1 MFLLFSS
8 FGLIRVF
15 IHFFHLLQLNQIKGQ
30 TKLNKPPKD
39 RKVIP
44 DPIDD
49 KEFQELNESG
59 KDGILLGLSLEN
71 RYGDWFFH
79 ELGFT

>member
-1 MFLLFSS
+1 MN
-8 FGLIRVF
+8 RTP
-15 IHFFHLLQLNQIKGQ
+15 KG
-30 TKLNKPPKD
+30 

-71 RYGDWFFH
+71 RCGDWFFH